1 MESANKTVS
10 DWTTHY
16 PREPGRRR
24 LLAILLAVCLGT
36 TVGCSAIRAGWVHR
50 STVTEY
56 QGRLLSTASED
67 GQRALRIQQDYD
79 TMFRGVVEDRGA
91 PTHLFIEDAHEVW
104 LLYEDP
110 PRAVHI
116 TRGFLPNGRA
126 DVHHEIPTHLTA
138 VLAVDPKGNDRFGHT
153 TEPLATAR
161 AEVESAPPAAAG
173 ICPYKIVYVAIT
185 ATEWGGNSVNLDDS
199 RQISGILERDAT
211 EELERRGF
219 VVVPAGDVALGMSVR
234 VNAFR
239 NDGSS
244 TVVWSTL
251 ITSAALAHR
260 WRLTRDIP
268 NDPGTTFMAVAAQPS
283 MRQARSTNFEN
294 AKAAADH
301 FWRLAEHACQALES
315 DREQERIA
323 VESLRYELASEIVA
337 ARERQRQEKR
347 LGKRLGKR
355 LELEIENPLQ

>member
-1 MESANKTVS
+1 MGSANNTVS
-10 DWTTHY
+10 DWTTRY
-16 PREPGRRR
+16 PRESGRRR

-36 TVGCSAIRAGWVHR
+36 TVGCSTFRKGWVYG
-50 STVTEY
+50 SSVKEY

-79 TMFRGVVEDRGA
+79 RMLRGIVEDRGA
-91 PTHLFIEDAHEVW
+91 PTHLFVEDAYEVW
-104 LLYEDP
+104 LLFEDP

-116 TRGFLPNGRA
+116 TRGFLPSGRA
-126 DVHHEIPTHLTA
+126 QVHHEIPKHLTA

-153 TEPLATAR
+153 TRSLATAR

-173 ICPYKIVYVAIT
+173 ICPYKIVYVALT
-185 ATEWGGNSVNLDDS
+185 VKEWGNDGVNLDDS
-199 RQISGILERDAT
+199 RQISDILERDASK
-211 EELERRGF
+211 ELKRRGF
-219 VVVPAGDVALGMSVR
+219 VIVPADVVTLGMSVH
-234 VNAFR
+234 VKAFR
-239 NDGSS
+239 NDGSG

-283 MRQARSTNFEN
+283 MRQARSTNVEN
-294 AKAAADH
+294 AKVAADH
-301 FWRLAEHACQALES
+301 FWRLAEEACHALES
-315 DREQERIA
+315 DRELERIA
-323 VESLRYELASEIVA
+323 VESLRHELASEIVA

-347 LGKRLGKR
+347 L
-355 LELEIENPLQ
+355 ELEIKNPLQ